1 LQSRFSAENQ
11 TPRLSAAQIAQ
22 WLEGSAF
29 AGHPITNCRTTPVAV
44 RQNSLLFYSECTG
57 LPSPAL
63 VKICL
68 NASTRELDGDAAVE
82 QYDAA
87 RRVHEAM
94 RAGSVVCVPE
104 PYLIRREAGLVAM
117 EWIPGDSMSAVL
129 SSWRCSA
136 ATALDCM
143 VRCATW
149 LRAFHDAGGCSPGH
163 LDVQQRLLRV
173 DEMESHRAV
182 PDPVFRQGV
191 HELRAAA
198 GAAAERVLPRA
209 WIHGDFKADNL
220 IRSGPRTIGIDVH
233 LRDENAVVYD
243 LASFLNN
250 LALRLFEPAGWLLA
264 RSHGRLRSTFVSSYF
279 GSSGED
285 MLLPL
290 KWVQLFMLL
299 YRWHSARRRGWR
311 SAYVDYCHRRIAS
324 VLITGIAQSG
334 GAEP

>member
-1 LQSRFSAENQ
+1 LQSPSSAGTQ
-11 TPRLSAAQIAQ
+11 TPRLTAAQIAQ

-29 AGHPITNCRTTPVAV
+29 AGHTITNCRTTPVAV
-44 RQNSLLFYSECTG
+44 RENSLLFYSECTG

-68 NASTRELDGDAAVE
+68 NAGTGAPDRDAAVE
-82 QYDAA
+82 QYDAV
-87 RRVHEAM
+87 RRVHDAM
-94 RAGSVVCVPE
+94 PAGSVVSVPE
-104 PYLIRREAGLVAM
+104 PYLVRREAGLVAM
-117 EWIPGDSMSAVL
+117 EWIPGDSMSTVL

-149 LRAFHDAGGCSPGH
+149 LRAFHDAGGCTPGH

-173 DEMESHRAV
+173 DEMESRRAV
-182 PDPVFRQGV
+182 PDPVFRNGV
-191 HELRAAA
+191 HQLRVTA

-209 WIHGDFKADNL
+209 WIHGDFKADNMIL
-220 IRSGPRTIGIDVH
+220 SGPRTIGIDLH

-250 LALRLFEPAGWLLA
+250 LALRLFEPTGWSLA
-264 RSHGRLRSTFVSSYF
+264 RSHGRLRSTFVSTYF
-279 GSSGED
+279 GSPGKD

-299 YRWHSARRRGWR
+299 YRWHSARRRAWR

-324 VLITGIAQSG
+324 VLIAGIAPSG
-334 GAEP
+334 RAEP